1 MDKRYYEP
9 EYVRTLFDRMS
20 ASYERMNFITS
31 FGFSIRWRKQ
41 LLHSLPGNTSH
52 LQVID
57 LLTGMGENWN
67 SIKHK
72 YPNCTI
78 TALDFSEEM
87 LKHAHKTNDLKFR
100 QRVQIKCADILNNDL
115 PSEQYDVV
123 TCSFGLKTFTK
134 PQIILLANEVKRIL
148 KEGGHFS
155 FVEVSEPNNLLLR
168 SAYSFY
174 LSKVI
179 PILGKL
185 FLGDPT
191 EYKMLWKYTSA
202 FKNANDAATIFSDA
216 GLQVHKQSFFFG
228 CATGFWGVK

>member
-1 MDKRYYEP
+1 
-9 EYVRTLFDRMS
+9 MS

-123 TCSFGLKTFTK
+123 TCSFGLKTFTNHK
-134 PQIILLANEVKRIL
+134 
-148 KEGGHFS
+148 
-155 FVEVSEPNNLLLR
+155 
-168 SAYSFY
+168 
-174 LSKVI
+174 LSCWQMK
-179 PILGKL
+179 
-185 FLGDPT
+185 
-191 EYKMLWKYTSA
+191 
-202 FKNANDAATIFSDA
+202 
-216 GLQVHKQSFFFG
+216 
-228 CATGFWGVK
+228 